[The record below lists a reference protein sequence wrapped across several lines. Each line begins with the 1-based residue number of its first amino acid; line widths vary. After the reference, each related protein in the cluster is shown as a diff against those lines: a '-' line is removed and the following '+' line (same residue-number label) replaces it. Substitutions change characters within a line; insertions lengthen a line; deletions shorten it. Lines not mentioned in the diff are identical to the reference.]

1 MKSGRPLATET
12 ILKTRKVVK
21 LLENTN
27 NSERDVA
34 KKCGLTQTCVHNIKI
49 RSGLKT
55 KKCSTVPHH
64 TEDQKRRAKT
74 NCRKICEQSYK
85 RILII
90 DDETYMKC
98 EPSQNSSNDFFTYR
112 DIETVPDSVR
122 FKTNRELHKVW
133 SNLSK
138 EIAERCGQS
147 LMKSVRQKLRLIGRQ
162 GVLAPYKH

>member
-34 KKCGLTQTCVHNIKI
+34 KKWGLTQTCVHNIKI

-55 KKCSTVPHH
+55 KKCMTVPHH
-64 TEDQKRRAKT
+64 TEHQKRRAKT
-74 NCRKICEQSYK
+74 NMTTIHYSKEVENWLNSMNIRFVSRIGNAPNVPITRPIERFWHLCKKTYSLRSCPPTSY
-85 RILII
+85 RGL
-90 DDETYMKC
+90 
-98 EPSQNSSNDFFTYR
+98 Q
-112 DIETVPDSVR
+112 
-122 FKTNRELHKVW
+122 KVW

-138 EIAERCGQS
+138 EVAESCGQS

-162 GVLAPYKH
+162 G

>member
-1 MKSGRPLATET
+1 MASLERQAFAKKVVHFYVNFSACDKFETANHLVKSGRPLATET

-55 KKCSTVPHH
+55 KKCSTVSHH

-74 NCRKICEQSYK
+74 NCG
-85 RILII
+85 
-90 DDETYMKC
+90 
-98 EPSQNSSNDFFTYR
+98 
-112 DIETVPDSVR
+112 R
-122 FKTNRELHKVW
+122 FANNHI
-133 SNLSK
+133 K
-138 EIAERCGQS
+138 EF
-147 LMKSVRQKLRLIGRQ
+147 
-162 GVLAPYKH
+162 

>member
-21 LLENTN
+21 LLDKTN
-27 NSERDVA
+27 KSERDVA

-55 KKCSTVPHH
+55 KKCATVPHH
-64 TEDQKRRAKT
+64 TEDKKRRAKT

-90 DDETYMKC
+90 DDETYMKNVPIARPIERFWHLC
-98 EPSQNSSNDFFTYR
+98 NKTYSQRSCQ
-112 DIETVPDSVR
+112 P
-122 FKTNRELHKVW
+122 KTNREPKKVW
-133 SNLSK
+133 INLIK

-147 LMKSVRQKLRLIGRQ
+147 LMKSVRQKLRLIGRE